1 MGPGSPE
8 SPLGPVGPDSPGL
21 PTGPGGPLKSGHWKA
36 DLKGPSRFK
45 TFSKILRSL
54 SKGEA
59 VKLLFSELLALG
71 KCGQSINKKIIVGF
85 ELNQKNSDEH
95 NS

>member
-1 MGPGSPE
+1 MGPGGPE

-59 VKLLFSELLALG
+59 VKLFCSELLPLG
-71 KCGQSINKKIIVGF
+71 KCGQSIYK
-85 ELNQKNSDEH
+85 
-95 NS
+95 